1 MTRPRLIVL
10 SVIGIALLYML
21 GNWIASNTEW
31 VEHTLPMPPKGEAA
45 RSPFYP
51 AQRFAEQL
59 GATTSWDRIFAEPSQ
74 DAVIVLSTWQWS
86 LSANRRL
93 ALQRWVENG
102 GRLVVDSAIF
112 GGVDQFEKWSGISW
126 KYVIPQEG
134 EDDKKG
140 EEGQEVEAG
149 KEGEEGKK
157 AEDATEGEDA
167 PEAEAAQEAKD
178 ASEGEDASEPEDAPK
193 HADADEHEDE
203 DADEVSSKACREAT
217 EERDGVPVTSQRALN
232 KRFCTGGGFGMLVT
246 SKPVL
251 WGLRDERGL
260 QVMRVKVGRG
270 SVTVINGTPF
280 RSRAFFD
287 GDHPWLLVAATQMTR
302 GDEMHFLSQD
312 DHPGLLAVAWM
323 RGWPV
328 IITSGLLIALLLW
341 RGAMRFGPLEAPP
354 TLARRSL
361 AEQIRGTG
369 EFVVRG
375 GGAPALHAAM
385 VRALEEAVRK
395 NVKGYG
401 GLTGEAR
408 TAALAAAVGSRGR
421 AEALAA
427 AMDDGAGTDVSD
439 SRRTL
444 AKIEA
449 ARRQVIG
456 EDRKSS
462 RKWGT
467 RR

>member
-1 MTRPRLIVL
+1 MTITSPRLAVL
-10 SVIGIALLYML
+10 SVIGIVLLYAA

-45 RSPFYP
+45 RNPFYA
-51 AQRFAEQL
+51 AQRFADRL
-59 GATTSWDRIFAEPSQ
+59 GATTSWDRIFVEPST
-74 DAVIVLSTWQWS
+74 DAVIVLSTWQWN
-86 LSANRRL
+86 LSANRRI
-93 ALQRWVENG
+93 ALERWVERG

-126 KYVIPQEG
+126 KYVIPEED

-140 EEGQEVEAG
+140 EEVE
-149 KEGEEGKK
+149 EGEK
-157 AEDATEGEDA
+157 AEDATAGEDA
-167 PEAEAAQEAKD
+167 PEV
-178 ASEGEDASEPEDAPK
+178 EDASKVEGAEAEDDSEAEDAPED
-193 HADADEHEDE
+193 ADADEHEDE
-203 DADEVSSKACREAT
+203 DAVSVTACREAT
-217 EERDGVPVTSQRALN
+217 EERDGAPVTSQRALN

-280 RSRAFFD
+280 RSRALFD
-287 GDHPWLLVAATQMTR
+287 GDHAWLLVAATQMTR

-328 IITSGLLIALLLW
+328 IILSGLLIALLLW

-375 GGAPALHAAM
+375 GGAPALHGAM

-395 NVKGYG
+395 HVKGYS
-401 GLTGEAR
+401 GLTGAAR
-408 TAALAAAVGSRGR
+408 ISALAAAVGSRGR
-421 AEALAA
+421 AEAIAA

-462 RKWGT
+462 RKWGA